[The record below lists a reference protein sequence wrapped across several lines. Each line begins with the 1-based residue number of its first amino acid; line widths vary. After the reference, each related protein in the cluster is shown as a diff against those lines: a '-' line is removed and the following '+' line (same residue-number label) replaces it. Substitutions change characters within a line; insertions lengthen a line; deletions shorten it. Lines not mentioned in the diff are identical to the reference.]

1 MRILAIDTAT
11 QVESVALI
19 SEEELIAEYTFNC
32 PVTHTKLLVGT
43 MELLLRNSNLTI
55 NDIDGLAV
63 SLGPG
68 SFTGLRIGVSTVK
81 GLALASGKPVVGV
94 PTLDALAF
102 NLPFARNLICPI
114 IDAKKGEVYT
124 ALYRMDEIKGLIKV
138 TENLVIDPMSLL
150 NRIHEPVIFTGDGV
164 KIYGMLINETLGGLA
179 TFAPAQVSTV
189 HAASVAYLGLSKFKQ
204 SIIEDPASLTPIYIR
219 LSEAEMKW
227 RERELLTKV
236 P

>member
-19 SEEELIAEYTFNC
+19 SEEELIAEYTLNC
-32 PVTHTKLLVGT
+32 PVTHAKLLVGT
-43 MELLLRNSNLTI
+43 IELLLRNSNLTI

-81 GLALASGKPVVGV
+81 GLALASRKPVVGV

-124 ALYRMDEIKGLIKV
+124 ALYRMDEIEGLIKL
-138 TENLVIDPMSLL
+138 TENLVIDPIALL
-150 NRIHEPVIFTGDGV
+150 KKIHEPVIFTGEGV
-164 KIYGMLINETLGGLA
+164 RICGMLINETLGELA
-179 TFAPAQVSTV
+179 TFAPVQVSTV

-204 SIIEDPASLTPIYIR
+204 SIIEDLASLTPIYIR
-219 LSEAEMKW
+219 PSEAEMNW

>member
-11 QVESVALI
+11 HLQSVALI
-19 SEEELIAEYTFNC
+19 DGEELIAEYTFNC
-32 PVTHTKLLVGT
+32 PVTHAKLLVGT
-43 MELLLRNSNLTI
+43 IELLLRNSNLTI
-55 NDIDGLAV
+55 DHIDGLAV

-81 GLALASGKPVVGV
+81 GLALASAKSVVGV

-102 NLPFARNLICPI
+102 NVPFTRNLICPI

-124 ALYRMDEIKGLIKV
+124 ALYRMDEIKGLIKM
-138 TENLVIDPMSLL
+138 TENLVMDPRVLL
-150 NRIHEPVIFTGDGV
+150 ETIHEPVIFTGEGI
-164 KIYGMLINETLGGLA
+164 KIYGMLINKTLGKLA
-179 TFAPAQVSTV
+179 TFAPVQVRTV

-204 SIIEDPASLTPIYIR
+204 CIIQDVASLAPIYIR
-219 LSEAEMKW
+219 PSEAEIKW